1 MALARARMVLV
12 CSFVLGAVCLIAAGS
27 AEAQVKRSLSG
38 TNLRFQ
44 IGGELEIPIAATRQ
58 VHTAFSMSGTA
69 KVAASCLPKGGI
81 KGINPTPMA
90 EVTTWPTGRA
100 RILTSRFTLRGPLS
114 NRSGGGKYKA
124 KVIGVKTQNPVA
136 LQVVTY
142 FQIQIPKPSMTMTPT
157 RGIYVHPTTGM
168 GMSLAPA
175 KARKNGGMSGRTG
188 PDIVSFCAGSTAT
201 VTMGGNPGCANPLG
215 GGAPVKIH
223 SCYSSPNPCPGPGYM
238 YKVVKG
244 YMRYARTG
252 RMLGGPANGKL
263 KGPANVVLGATG
275 GGAFVIPLNIGSG
288 TKIMTVADPAIGGSF
303 GQFFQQNAG
312 KGPQFLTVMNN
323 PCGIVSKLGPKG
335 VTKAAEN
342 RTSASFGG
350 PQTQG
355 TLTVAAATQTG
366 VEKYVL
372 KGYDHRGPK
381 WAPTKAGNK
390 ATPISKATQPAYKA
404 GQGRLQLVV
413 GSISL
418 RSFTGS
424 NANQGVLKFKIP
436 EPATAAGAAA
446 ALLVLV
452 ICHRA
457 MNRRR

>member
-1 MALARARMVLV
+1 MALARARMVVGSSLV
-12 CSFVLGAVCLIAAGS
+12 LVAVFALVAGS
-27 AEAQVKRSLSG
+27 AQAQTKRSLSG

-58 VHTAFSMSGTA
+58 VHTALSMSATA

-81 KGINPTPMA
+81 KGINPTPNA
-90 EVTTWPTGRA
+90 SVTTWPTGRV
-100 RILTSRFTLRGPLS
+100 RILTSKFTLRGPQS
-114 NRSGGGKYKA
+114 KRYKGGKYPA

-142 FQIQIPKPSMTMTPT
+142 FQIQIPKPSMTMTQT
-157 RGIYVHPTTGM
+157 RGIYVHTGTK
-168 GMSLAPA
+168 AA
-175 KARKNGGMSGRTG
+175 KARKNGGKSGRTG
-188 PDIVSFCAGSTAT
+188 LNVVSFCPGQTT
-201 VTMGGNPGCANPLG
+201 IVTKGMNPACANPLG
-215 GGAPVKIH
+215 AGKAVKIH
-223 SCYSSPNPCPGPGYM
+223 SCYSSPAPCPGAGYM
-238 YKVVKG
+238 YKFVKG
-244 YMRYARTG
+244 YMKYSRTG
-252 RMLGGPANGKL
+252 KMLGGPANGKL
-263 KGPANVVLGATG
+263 KGPANVVIGATG

-288 TKIMTVADPAIGGSF
+288 TKIAKDADPAIGGSF

-323 PCGIVSKLGPKG
+323 ACGIVSKLGAKG
-335 VTKAAEN
+335 LTKAAEN

-350 PQTQG
+350 PLTQG

-372 KGYDHRGPK
+372 RGYDHRGPAYGPNSK
-381 WAPTKAGNK
+381 GTKAVKGGL
-390 ATPISKATQPAYKA
+390 PAYKA
-404 GQGRLQLVV
+404 GQGRLQLVT
-413 GSISL
+413 GSVSL

-452 ICHRA
+452 LCHRV